1 MALDGAIAL
10 IGCGRLG
17 SAIVEG
23 WLAKGAVDPKR
34 LIIISPSDKPATTA
48 AKAAGARINPPFS
61 ELAEVGAV
69 VLGVK
74 PAKWREASDPL
85 LETLSATAAIV
96 SVMAGVRAGSLSE
109 LFGDRPIVRAMPT
122 TGVASGQGVAAV
134 WSATQA
140 ARGIAHDLFQRLA
153 DVIDLNEEAQMDV
166 VTAVAGSGPAYVHA
180 FTRAL
185 AAGGQA
191 AGLDEASALR
201 LARGAVRS
209 AASAGADET
218 LDALIA
224 RVASPGGTT
233 EAGLRALNAADALD
247 KAVGAAVTAALKRAR
262 ELAGDQPSG
271 DDIGR

>member
-23 WLAKGAVDPKR
+23 WLATGAVDPKR
-34 LIIISPSDKPATTA
+34 LIIVSPSNKPATGI

-61 ELAEVGAV
+61 DLADVRAV

-74 PAKWREASDPL
+74 PAKWREASAPL
-85 LETLSATAAIV
+85 LAGLSETAVVV
-96 SVMAGVRAGSLSE
+96 SVMAGVRAASLSE
-109 LFGDRPIVRAMPT
+109 LFGGRPLVRVMPT
-122 TGVASGQGVAAV
+122 TGVATGQGVAAV
-134 WSATQA
+134 WSATA
-140 ARGIAHDLFQRLA
+140 EARAVAHDLFHLLA
-153 DVIDLNEEAQMDV
+153 DVVDLDEEGQMDIA
-166 VTAVAGSGPAYVHA
+166 TAVAGSGPAYVHA

-185 AAGGQA
+185 AAGGRA

-209 AASAGADET
+209 AASAGSDET
-218 LDALIA
+218 LEALIA

-233 EAGLRALNAADALD
+233 EAGLRALNAGDALD
-247 KAVGAAVTAALKRAR
+247 KAVGAAVAAALGRAR